1 VTTRKPYILLAEDD
15 EDDQQ
20 LLKEVLVSQLPEV
33 DLVIVPD
40 GSDVIDFL
48 KDCTNDG
55 LPLLVL
61 LDFQMPKMGAEETL
75 KFLCGDHR
83 YDTLPKMVWSTSN
96 RPEDVHASTKWGAT
110 HYFIKPY
117 SMDGYSHV
125 VNRILDTARFHLSMF
140 PWPYSS

>member
-1 VTTRKPYILLAEDD
+1 MDTPKPYILLAEDD

-20 LLKEVLVSQLPEV
+20 LLKEVLDTHLPSV
-33 DLVIVPD
+33 DLVVLPD

-48 KDCTNDG
+48 QACPNDR

-61 LDFQMPKMGAEETL
+61 LDFNMPKMSAEATL
-75 KFLCGDHR
+75 QFLCGNRR

-96 RPEDVHASTKWGAT
+96 RPEDVHASIKWGAT

-117 SMDGYSHV
+117 DMHGYSHIV
-125 VNRILDTARFHLSMF
+125 ERIVDTARFHLSMI
-140 PWPYSS
+140 P